1 MNVSSD
7 IEILGRVKLLFCHV
21 HAWVTCLDRFFWKF
35 LFFEQKWERI
45 FAWVLDSDFFDLNGI
60 ISQEIIDC
68 EKVNSTFE
76 GIVVPEYS
84 EREDPSIIIEI
95 LFKAVVRMASS
106 EFNFNVLFVLLGV
119 RRVDFGI
126 FSSNELV
133 EKVSG
138 FRIWWVEWGFHI
150 TVKIFGK
157 AVTVVNVENSFVE
170 VDVDSDVKVSPSVI
184 VGKFTD
190 DFRDF
195 LPFKE
200 DALWNA
206 WVFDLWLSDVNGFV
220 SKVIINNDFS
230 DAVVF
235 ESAFNDVFL
244 EVTIKSED
252 FSVILQPWWLD
263 SGNVIIFWGF
273 SVLKEGKLS
282 DAFGEF
288 INEVFIDFLLDVL
301 SFLLHASVNKIELLS
316 FVVVLFIRVTE
327 DMTWEEWNLFGKVLL
342 HQYFI
347 LFISYIL
354 SILFSYSFWLLYYLS
369 SLENKK
375 NRKNRKINLFLNE
388 VNKKYVLNVGHYVSV
403 FIKILKR
410 LAL

>member
-1 MNVSSD
+1 
-7 IEILGRVKLLFCHV
+7 
-21 HAWVTCLDRFFWKF
+21 
-35 LFFEQKWERI
+35 
-45 FAWVLDSDFFDLNGI
+45 
-60 ISQEIIDC
+60 
-68 EKVNSTFE
+68 
-76 GIVVPEYS
+76 
-84 EREDPSIIIEI
+84 
-95 LFKAVVRMASS
+95 
-106 EFNFNVLFVLLGV
+106 
-119 RRVDFGI
+119 
-126 FSSNELV
+126 
-133 EKVSG
+133 
-138 FRIWWVEWGFHI
+138 
-150 TVKIFGK
+150 
-157 AVTVVNVENSFVE
+157 
-170 VDVDSDVKVSPSVI
+170 
-184 VGKFTD
+184 
-190 DFRDF
+190 
-195 LPFKE
+195 
-200 DALWNA
+200 
-206 WVFDLWLSDVNGFV
+206 
-220 SKVIINNDFS
+220 
-230 DAVVF
+230 
-235 ESAFNDVFL
+235 VFL

-263 SGNVIIFWGF
+263 SGNVIIFWGS